1 MKNTC
6 CLFFAAALTAC
17 GAELVINSVSV
28 PRGSQATTLIH
39 FSAGESRVAA
49 LQFDVERNPAFAL
62 AGSAGQ
68 VAVAAG
74 KVLYSANI
82 ESGHTRFLL
91 VGLNGSILND
101 GVLIEVSVAVNS
113 STGPGSYP
121 LQIRNAIASDPEG
134 YEVPLTGTD
143 GSVAVGGAIT
153 NLAPSG
159 LFAHVAS
166 GEGWK
171 STFTLMNP
179 AATESTARLVFW
191 DDGGNPLLLPFSF
204 PSNPRLLPSTGSA
217 VDVTIPSNGV
227 VVVEAGAPNQFP
239 IRAGWAELQA
249 SGVVLGWATFGQQF
263 NTGYAIEALVP
274 METRKA
280 SSMVLPFDSS
290 NGFSTGV
297 ALANASDAAPA
308 NIQMLFRGVDGQ
320 QLFTDIVSMP
330 ARGHRSFSLSERYP
344 GLAGQAGSLELQNPT
359 GGAISVLGLRFSQ
372 RGSVTSIP
380 AAVK

>member
-17 GAELVINSVSV
+17 GAELIIDSVSV
-28 PRGSQATTLIH
+28 PRGSQATTTVR
-39 FSAGESRVAA
+39 FSAGGSRVAA
-49 LQFDVERNPAFAL
+49 LQFDVEGSPAFAL

-68 VAVAAG
+68 VAVGAG
-74 KVLYSANI
+74 KILYSANI
-82 ESGHTRFLL
+82 ESGRTRFLL
-91 VGLNGSILND
+91 VGGNGNTLSD
-101 GVLIEVSVAVNS
+101 GVVVEASVAANS
-113 STGPGSYP
+113 STLPDIYP
-121 LQIRNAIASDPEG
+121 LRVQNVVASDPEG
-134 YEVPLTGTD
+134 YEVPVTGTD
-143 GSVAVGGAIT
+143 GSVTVSGAVT

-171 STFTLMNP
+171 STFTLMNL
-179 AATESTARLVFW
+179 AATESIARLVFW
-191 DDGGNPLLLPFSF
+191 DDGGSPLLLPFTF
-204 PSNPRLLPSTGSA
+204 PSNPRLSPTTGSA

-227 VVVEAGAPNQFP
+227 VVVEAGAPGQSP
-239 IRAGWAELQA
+239 IRTGWAELQA
-249 SGVVLGWATFGQQF
+249 SGAVLGWATFGQQF
-263 NTGYAIEALVP
+263 NNGYAIEALVP

-280 SSMVLPFDSS
+280 SSMILPFDNS

-297 ALANASDAAPA
+297 ALANSSDTTPV
-308 NIQMLFRGVDGQ
+308 NIQMLFRDVDGQ
-320 QLFTDIVSMP
+320 QLLTDIVSMP

-344 GLAGQAGSLELQNPT
+344 SLAGQAGGLELTNPT

-380 AAVK
+380 AAAK